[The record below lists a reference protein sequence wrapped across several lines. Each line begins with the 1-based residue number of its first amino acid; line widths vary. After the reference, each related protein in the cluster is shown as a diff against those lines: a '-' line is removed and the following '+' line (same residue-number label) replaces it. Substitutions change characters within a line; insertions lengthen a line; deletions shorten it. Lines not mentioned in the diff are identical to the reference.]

1 MKITRPLK
9 LKMAE
14 NDDFDRD
21 SINLMRIKVNRVNM
35 MQTLKIDDDFISG
48 LMKKRI
54 LYFKEASDIMAGRS
68 REERVKNL
76 IECLMTR
83 KHTRRDWYVQFRNL
97 LHEKNYKDLVVFLDN
112 TITRIPKLATKF
124 SNLTPRNGN
133 TESQISNS
141 DNNFDLNK
149 SRDLNNIY
157 KAFSLKIKNNSLDEL
172 DDKNFE
178 SLLENLPTYSDPP
191 EALINEL
198 KFTNNEDDA
207 KQITKEVEAFDSF
220 KKLELLYSLY
230 MIDKESFKDAFF
242 LDTFIAFKIL
252 NSYNSHMHMKYY
264 KSLSD
269 KYGINMLKFFKDF
282 LVEHL
287 KSEKV
292 IRLKLYESL
301 DELVY
306 KLTWTLIRNEKYE
319 FAEQLIEEYLNYL
332 DFLEDYLKNLN
343 EENNNVNKD
352 TLKSFSSIM
361 SIKFYAL
368 SNLIIV
374 KNYLLKFKEGLS
386 LFETTN
392 ILLKNI
398 HKSKTIFF

>member
-1 MKITRPLK
+1 MREAFLMLK
-9 LKMAE
+9 
-14 NDDFDRD
+14 NGNF
-21 SINLMRIKVNRVNM
+21 
-35 MQTLKIDDDFISG
+35 
-48 LMKKRI
+48 
-54 LYFKEASDIMAGRS
+54 
-68 REERVKNL
+68 
-76 IECLMTR
+76 
-83 KHTRRDWYVQFRNL
+83 
-97 LHEKNYKDLVVFLDN
+97 
-112 TITRIPKLATKF
+112 
-124 SNLTPRNGN
+124 TPSNGN

-157 KAFSLKIKNNSLDEL
+157 RAFSLKLKNNSLDEL

-178 SLLENLPTYSDPP
+178 SLLDNLPTYSEPP

-207 KQITKEVEAFDSF
+207 KQITKEAEAFDSF

-269 KYGINMLKFFKDF
+269 KYGINMLKFLKDF

-332 DFLEDYLKNLN
+332 DFLEEYLKNLN

-386 LFETTN
+386 LFESTN
-392 ILLKNI
+392 SLLKNI
-398 HKSKTIFF
+398 HKSKTILVLIKFKIILMCLLIDGEEVNCTNFYYGVGNIFLEQGLLNRSFEYLNMSLSVIYFLKILNDRIL